1 MRKSVSADFLFL
13 KGVQP
18 MISNKFVYSILAC
31 VITLF
36 LIVLMVLPNLY
47 VEAKHD
53 EFSYETKLFNEKKV
67 ATVNIEIDEKDWAAM
82 MDDPTAKEVKEASVT
97 INGKRI
103 SSIGIRTKGNSSLMS
118 VANSDSKRFSLKLDF
133 DYYDSSQSMYGLK
146 KLNLN
151 NNVSDT
157 TQMKE
162 YVSYEML
169 ESMGL
174 STPEHSYMNV
184 TVNGENYGLMLGVEA
199 VDETFLAK
207 NYGSNDGFLF
217 KPDGTGSD
225 LKYISSDIDDYS
237 GLNPKTNVSNLDE
250 SNILDMIDVINNGGD
265 IEEYI
270 DVDNMLRYFATT
282 TALVSMDSY
291 QGILKHNYY
300 LYEKDGKFSII
311 PWDYNMAFGA
321 FSMGGMDG
329 KGMELP
335 EGMDLGDMDMSKL
348 PEGQKSPKGFKGGDM
363 LDTMSNQDL
372 MSDESINFDIYH
384 PVSGTTIEE
393 RPLLNALLKNKEYLA
408 TYEKYLKELSTEY
421 FTEENVSKITG
432 EVSATILTY
441 VEADPSKF
449 ATTEEFLEG
458 VSGEKSLAA
467 FAGVR
472 SDSILKQLSGE
483 LVIDKKPASEEANGT
498 MPSNEEQKPTSPKGD
513 DPSGVTEGKELS
525 EGVEPGQMPEGM
537 DPSKMPEGMEL
548 PEGFDPSQMA
558 EGGTANLPNPS
569 VSMRNLAWTLGS
581 LLILLIA
588 ILGVSKFN
596 RRGGF
601 R

>member
-1 MRKSVSADFLFL
+1 MMENPTAEEIK
-13 KGVQP
+13 
-18 MISNKFVYSILAC
+18 
-31 VITLF
+31 
-36 LIVLMVLPNLY
+36 
-47 VEAKHD
+47 E
-53 EFSYETKLFNEKKV
+53 
-67 ATVNIEIDEKDWAAM
+67 ATV
-82 MDDPTAKEVKEASVT
+82 TV
-97 INGKRI
+97 NGKRI
-103 SSIGIRTKGNSSLMS
+103 NNIGIRTKGNSSLTS
-118 VANSDSKRFSLKLDF
+118 VASSDSKRFSLKLDF
-133 DYYDSSQSMYGLK
+133 DYYDSSQSIYGLK

-151 NNVSDT
+151 NNFSDT

-162 YVSYEML
+162 YVSYEIL

-184 TVNGENYGLMLGVEA
+184 TVNGEDYGLMLGVEA

-237 GLNPKTNVSNLDE
+237 GLNPKTNESNIDQ

-291 QGILKHNYY
+291 QGMLKHNYY
-300 LYEKDGKFSII
+300 LYEEDGKFSII
-311 PWDYNMAFGA
+311 PWDYNMAFGS
-321 FSMGGMDG
+321 FSMGGMG
-329 KGMELP
+329 SKGMQMP
-335 EGMDLGDMDMSKL
+335 EGMDPSKLGNMDVSKEEMKL
-348 PEGQKSPKGFKGGDM
+348 PEGQKSSKGFEGGNM
-363 LDTMSNQDL
+363 LDAMTNQDI
-372 MSDESINFDIYH
+372 MSEESINFDISN
-384 PVSGTTIEE
+384 PVSGTTIED

-408 TYEKYLKELSTEY
+408 TYEKYLKELSTQY
-421 FTEENVSKITG
+421 FTEENVSKITK

-449 ATTEEFLEG
+449 GTTEQFLEG

-467 FAGVR
+467 FAGAR

-483 LVIDKKPASEEANGT
+483 LVIDKKPASEEAEAANGT
-498 MPSNEEQKPTSPKGD
+498 VPSNEEQKQTSPKGD
-513 DPSGVTEGKELS
+513 DPSGAAEGKEPPD
-525 EGVEPGQMPEGM
+525 GVELGQMPEGM
-537 DPSKMPEGMEL
+537 DPSKMPEGMKP

-558 EGGTANLPNPS
+558 KGMASGQMAKGGTADPS
-569 VSMRNLAWTLGS
+569 VSMRNLALTLGS

-588 ILGVSKFN
+588 IFGVSKFN
-596 RRGGF
+596 RRGF

>member
-1 MRKSVSADFLFL
+1 
-13 KGVQP
+13 
-18 MISNKFVYSILAC
+18 MISNKFVYSIIAC
-31 VITLF
+31 LITLF
-36 LIVLMVLPNLY
+36 LIVLMVLPNLN

-67 ATVNIEIDEKDWAAM
+67 TTINIEIDEKDWAGM
-82 MDDPTAKEVKEASVT
+82 MENPTAEEIKEATVT
-97 INGKRI
+97 VNGKRI
-103 SSIGIRTKGNSSLMS
+103 NNIGIRTKGNSSLTS
-118 VANSDSKRFSLKLDF
+118 VASSDSKRFSLKLDF
-133 DYYDSSQSMYGLK
+133 DYYDSSQSIYGLK

-151 NNVSDT
+151 NNFSDT

-162 YVSYEML
+162 YVSYEIL

-184 TVNGENYGLMLGVEA
+184 TVNGEDYGLMLGVEA

-237 GLNPKTNVSNLDE
+237 GLNPKTNESNIDQ

-291 QGILKHNYY
+291 QGMLKHNYY
-300 LYEKDGKFSII
+300 LYEEDGKFSII
-311 PWDYNMAFGA
+311 PWDYNMAFGS
-321 FSMGGMDG
+321 FSMGGMG
-329 KGMELP
+329 SKGMQMP
-335 EGMDLGDMDMSKL
+335 EGMDPSKLGNMDVSKEEMKL
-348 PEGQKSPKGFKGGDM
+348 PEGQKSSKGFEGGNM
-363 LDTMSNQDL
+363 LDAMTNQDI
-372 MSDESINFDIYH
+372 MSEESINFDISN
-384 PVSGTTIEE
+384 PVSGTTIED

-408 TYEKYLKELSTEY
+408 TYEKYLKEISTQY
-421 FTEENVSKITG
+421 FTEENVSKITK

-449 ATTEEFLEG
+449 GTTEQFLEG

-467 FAGVR
+467 FAGAR

-483 LVIDKKPASEEANGT
+483 LVIDKKPASEEAAAANGT
-498 MPSNEEQKPTSPKGD
+498 VPSQEQKQTSPKGD
-513 DPSGVTEGKELS
+513 DPSGAAEGKEPP
-525 EGVEPGQMPEGM
+525 EGVELGQMPEGM
-537 DPSKMPEGMEL
+537 DPSKMPEGMKP

-558 EGGTANLPNPS
+558 KGMAPGQMAKGGTADPS
-569 VSMRNLAWTLGS
+569 VSVRNLALTLGS

-588 ILGVSKFN
+588 IIGVSKFN
-596 RRGGF
+596 RRGF

>member
-1 MRKSVSADFLFL
+1 
-13 KGVQP
+13 
-18 MISNKFVYSILAC
+18 
-31 VITLF
+31 
-36 LIVLMVLPNLY
+36 MVLPNLN

-67 ATVNIEIDEKDWAAM
+67 TTINIEIDEKDWAGM
-82 MDDPTAKEVKEASVT
+82 MENPTAEEIKKATVT
-97 INGKRI
+97 VNGKRI
-103 SSIGIRTKGNSSLMS
+103 NNIGIRTKGNSSLTS
-118 VANSDSKRFSLKLDF
+118 VASSDSKRFSLKLDF
-133 DYYDSSQSMYGLK
+133 DYYDSSQSIYGLK

-151 NNVSDT
+151 NNFSDT

-162 YVSYEML
+162 YVSYEIL

-184 TVNGENYGLMLGVEA
+184 TVNGEDYGLMLGVEA

-237 GLNPKTNVSNLDE
+237 GLNPKTNESNIDQ

-291 QGILKHNYY
+291 QGMLKHNYY
-300 LYEKDGKFSII
+300 LYEEDGKFSII
-311 PWDYNMAFGA
+311 PWDYNMAFGS
-321 FSMGGMDG
+321 FSMGGMG
-329 KGMELP
+329 SKGMQMP
-335 EGMDLGDMDMSKL
+335 EGMDPSKLGNMDVSKEEMKL
-348 PEGQKSPKGFKGGDM
+348 PEGQKSSKGFEGGNM
-363 LDTMSNQDL
+363 LDAMTNQDI
-372 MSDESINFDIYH
+372 MSEESINFDISN
-384 PVSGTTIEE
+384 PVSGTPIED

-408 TYEKYLKELSTEY
+408 TYEKYLKELSTQY
-421 FTEENVSKITG
+421 FTEENVSKITK

-449 ATTEEFLEG
+449 GTTEQFLEG

-467 FAGVR
+467 FAGAR

-483 LVIDKKPASEEANGT
+483 LVIDKKPASEEAAAANGT
-498 MPSNEEQKPTSPKGD
+498 VHSNEEQKQTSPKGD
-513 DPSGVTEGKELS
+513 DPSGAAEGKEPP
-525 EGVEPGQMPEGM
+525 EGVELGQMPEGM
-537 DPSKMPEGMEL
+537 DPSKMPEGMKP

-558 EGGTANLPNPS
+558 KGMAPGKMAKGGTADPS
-569 VSMRNLAWTLGS
+569 VSMRNLALTLGS

-588 ILGVSKFN
+588 IFGVSKFN
-596 RRGGF
+596 RRGF

>member
-1 MRKSVSADFLFL
+1 
-13 KGVQP
+13 
-18 MISNKFVYSILAC
+18 
-31 VITLF
+31 
-36 LIVLMVLPNLY
+36 MVLPNLN

-67 ATVNIEIDEKDWAAM
+67 TTINIEIDEKDWAGM
-82 MDDPTAKEVKEASVT
+82 MENPTAEEIKKATVT
-97 INGKRI
+97 VNGKRI
-103 SSIGIRTKGNSSLMS
+103 NNIGIRTKGNSSLTS
-118 VANSDSKRFSLKLDF
+118 VASSDSKRFSLKLDF
-133 DYYDSSQSMYGLK
+133 DYYDSSQSIYGLK

-151 NNVSDT
+151 NNFSDT

-162 YVSYEML
+162 YVSYEIL

-184 TVNGENYGLMLGVEA
+184 TVNGEDYGLMLGVEA

-237 GLNPKTNVSNLDE
+237 GLNPKTNESNIDQ

-291 QGILKHNYY
+291 QGMLKHNYY
-300 LYEKDGKFSII
+300 LYEEDGKFSII
-311 PWDYNMAFGA
+311 PWDYNMAFGS
-321 FSMGGMDG
+321 FSMGGMG
-329 KGMELP
+329 SKGMQMP
-335 EGMDLGDMDMSKL
+335 EGMDPSKLGNMDVSKEEMKL
-348 PEGQKSPKGFKGGDM
+348 PEGQKSSKGFEGGNM
-363 LDTMSNQDL
+363 LDAMTNQDI
-372 MSDESINFDIYH
+372 MSEESINFDISN
-384 PVSGTTIEE
+384 PVSGTTIED

-408 TYEKYLKELSTEY
+408 TYEKYLKELSTQY
-421 FTEENVSKITG
+421 FTEENVSKITK

-449 ATTEEFLEG
+449 GTTEQFLEG

-467 FAGVR
+467 FAGAR

-483 LVIDKKPASEEANGT
+483 LVIDKKPASEEAAAANGT
-498 MPSNEEQKPTSPKGD
+498 VHSNEEQKQTSPKGD
-513 DPSGVTEGKELS
+513 DPSGAAEGKEPP
-525 EGVEPGQMPEGM
+525 EGVELGQMPEGM
-537 DPSKMPEGMEL
+537 DPSKMPEGMKP

-558 EGGTANLPNPS
+558 KGMAPGKMAKGGTADPS
-569 VSMRNLAWTLGS
+569 VSMRNLALTLGS

-588 ILGVSKFN
+588 IFGVSKFN
-596 RRGGF
+596 RRGF

>member
-1 MRKSVSADFLFL
+1 
-13 KGVQP
+13 
-18 MISNKFVYSILAC
+18 
-31 VITLF
+31 
-36 LIVLMVLPNLY
+36 MVLPNLN

-67 ATVNIEIDEKDWAAM
+67 TTINIEIDEKDWAGM
-82 MDDPTAKEVKEASVT
+82 MENPTAEEIKKATVT
-97 INGKRI
+97 VNGKRI
-103 SSIGIRTKGNSSLMS
+103 NNIGIRTKGNSSLTS
-118 VANSDSKRFSLKLDF
+118 VASSDSKRFSLKLDF
-133 DYYDSSQSMYGLK
+133 DYYDSSQSIYGLK

-151 NNVSDT
+151 NNFSDT

-162 YVSYEML
+162 YVSYEIL

-184 TVNGENYGLMLGVEA
+184 TVNGEDYGLMLGVEA

-237 GLNPKTNVSNLDE
+237 GLNPKTNESNIDQ

-291 QGILKHNYY
+291 QGMLKHNYY
-300 LYEKDGKFSII
+300 LYEEDGKFSII
-311 PWDYNMAFGA
+311 PWDYNMAFGS
-321 FSMGGMDG
+321 FSMGGMG
-329 KGMELP
+329 SKGMQMP
-335 EGMDLGDMDMSKL
+335 EGMDPSKLGNMDVSKEEMKL
-348 PEGQKSPKGFKGGDM
+348 PEGQKSSKGFEGGNM
-363 LDTMSNQDL
+363 LDAMTNQDI
-372 MSDESINFDIYH
+372 MSEESINFDISN
-384 PVSGTTIEE
+384 PVSGTTIED

-408 TYEKYLKELSTEY
+408 TYEKYLKELSTQY
-421 FTEENVSKITG
+421 FTEENVSKITK

-449 ATTEEFLEG
+449 GTTEQFLEG

-467 FAGVR
+467 FAGAR

-483 LVIDKKPASEEANGT
+483 LVIDKKPASEEAAAANGT
-498 MPSNEEQKPTSPKGD
+498 VHSNEEQKQTSPKGD
-513 DPSGVTEGKELS
+513 DPSGAAEGKEPP
-525 EGVEPGQMPEGM
+525 EGVELGQMPEGM
-537 DPSKMPEGMEL
+537 DPSKMPEGMKP

-558 EGGTANLPNPS
+558 KGRAPGQMAKGGTADPS
-569 VSMRNLAWTLGS
+569 VSMRNLALTLGS

-588 ILGVSKFN
+588 IFGVSKFN
-596 RRGGF
+596 RRGF

>member
-1 MRKSVSADFLFL
+1 
-13 KGVQP
+13 
-18 MISNKFVYSILAC
+18 MISNKFVYSIMAC
-31 VITLF
+31 LITLF
-36 LIVLMVLPNLY
+36 LIVLMVLPNLN

-67 ATVNIEIDEKDWAAM
+67 TTINIEIDEKDWAGM
-82 MDDPTAKEVKEASVT
+82 MENPTAEEIKKATVT
-97 INGKRI
+97 VNGKRI
-103 SSIGIRTKGNSSLMS
+103 NNIGIRTKGNSSLTS
-118 VANSDSKRFSLKLDF
+118 VASSDSKRFSLKLDF
-133 DYYDSSQSMYGLK
+133 DYYDSSQSIYGLK

-151 NNVSDT
+151 NNFSDT

-162 YVSYEML
+162 YVSYEIL

-184 TVNGENYGLMLGVEA
+184 TVNGEDYGLMLGVEA

-237 GLNPKTNVSNLDE
+237 GLNPKTNESNIDQ

-291 QGILKHNYY
+291 QGMLKHNYY
-300 LYEKDGKFSII
+300 LYEEDGKFSII
-311 PWDYNMAFGA
+311 PWDYNMAFGS
-321 FSMGGMDG
+321 FSMGGMG
-329 KGMELP
+329 SKGMQMP
-335 EGMDLGDMDMSKL
+335 EGMDPSKLGNMDVSKEEMKL
-348 PEGQKSPKGFKGGDM
+348 PEGQKSSKGFEGGNM
-363 LDTMSNQDL
+363 LDAMTNQDI
-372 MSDESINFDIYH
+372 MSEESINFDISN
-384 PVSGTTIEE
+384 PVSGTTIED

-408 TYEKYLKELSTEY
+408 TYEKYLKELSTQY
-421 FTEENVSKITG
+421 FTEENVSKITK

-449 ATTEEFLEG
+449 GTTEQFLEG

-467 FAGVR
+467 FAGAR

-483 LVIDKKPASEEANGT
+483 LVIDKKPASEEAAAANGT
-498 MPSNEEQKPTSPKGD
+498 VHSNEEQKQTSPKGD
-513 DPSGVTEGKELS
+513 DPSGAAEGKEPP
-525 EGVEPGQMPEGM
+525 EGVELGQMPEGM
-537 DPSKMPEGMEL
+537 DPSKMPEGMKP

-558 EGGTANLPNPS
+558 KGMAPGKMAKGGTADPS
-569 VSMRNLAWTLGS
+569 VSMRNLALTLGS

-588 ILGVSKFN
+588 IFGVSKFN
-596 RRGGF
+596 RRGF

>member
-1 MRKSVSADFLFL
+1 
-13 KGVQP
+13 
-18 MISNKFVYSILAC
+18 MISNKFVYSIMAC
-31 VITLF
+31 LITLF
-36 LIVLMVLPNLY
+36 LIVLMVLPNLN

-67 ATVNIEIDEKDWAAM
+67 TTINIEIDEKDWAGM
-82 MDDPTAKEVKEASVT
+82 MENPTAEEIKKATVT
-97 INGKRI
+97 VNGKRI
-103 SSIGIRTKGNSSLMS
+103 NNIGIRTKGNSSLTS
-118 VANSDSKRFSLKLDF
+118 VASSDSKRFSLKLDF
-133 DYYDSSQSMYGLK
+133 DYYDSSQSIYGLK

-151 NNVSDT
+151 NNFSDT

-162 YVSYEML
+162 YVSYEIL

-184 TVNGENYGLMLGVEA
+184 TVNGEDYGLMLGVEA

-237 GLNPKTNVSNLDE
+237 GLNPKTNESNIDQ

-291 QGILKHNYY
+291 QGMLKHNYY
-300 LYEKDGKFSII
+300 LYEEDGKFSII
-311 PWDYNMAFGA
+311 PWDYNMAFGS
-321 FSMGGMDG
+321 FSMGGMG
-329 KGMELP
+329 SKGMQMP
-335 EGMDLGDMDMSKL
+335 EGMDPSKLGNMDVSKEEMKL
-348 PEGQKSPKGFKGGDM
+348 PEGQKSSKGFEGGNM
-363 LDTMSNQDL
+363 LDAMTNQDI
-372 MSDESINFDIYH
+372 MSEESINFDISN
-384 PVSGTTIEE
+384 PVSGTTIED

-408 TYEKYLKELSTEY
+408 TYEKYLKELSTQY
-421 FTEENVSKITG
+421 FTEENVSKITK

-449 ATTEEFLEG
+449 GTTEQFLEG

-467 FAGVR
+467 FAGAR

-483 LVIDKKPASEEANGT
+483 LVIDKKPASEEAAAANGT
-498 MPSNEEQKPTSPKGD
+498 VHSNEEQKQTSPKVD
-513 DPSGVTEGKELS
+513 DPSGAAEGKEPP
-525 EGVEPGQMPEGM
+525 EGVELGQMPEGM
-537 DPSKMPEGMEL
+537 DPSKMPVGMKP

-558 EGGTANLPNPS
+558 KGMAPGQMAKGGTADPS
-569 VSMRNLAWTLGS
+569 VSMRNLALTLGS

-588 ILGVSKFN
+588 IFGVSKFN
-596 RRGGF
+596 RRGF

>member
-1 MRKSVSADFLFL
+1 
-13 KGVQP
+13 
-18 MISNKFVYSILAC
+18 MISNKFVYSIMAC
-31 VITLF
+31 LITLF
-36 LIVLMVLPNLY
+36 LIVLMVLPNLN

-67 ATVNIEIDEKDWAAM
+67 TTINIEIDEKDWAGM
-82 MDDPTAKEVKEASVT
+82 MENPTAEEIKEATVT
-97 INGKRI
+97 VNGKRI
-103 SSIGIRTKGNSSLMS
+103 NNIGIRTKGNSSLTS
-118 VANSDSKRFSLKLDF
+118 VASSDSKRFSLKLDF
-133 DYYDSSQSMYGLK
+133 DYYDSSQSIYGLK

-151 NNVSDT
+151 NNFSDT

-162 YVSYEML
+162 YVSYEIL

-184 TVNGENYGLMLGVEA
+184 TVNGEDYGLMLGVEA

-237 GLNPKTNVSNLDE
+237 GLNPKTNESNIDQ

-291 QGILKHNYY
+291 QGMLKHNYY
-300 LYEKDGKFSII
+300 LYEEDGKFSII
-311 PWDYNMAFGA
+311 PWDYNMAFGS
-321 FSMGGMDG
+321 FSMGGMG
-329 KGMELP
+329 SKGMQMP
-335 EGMDLGDMDMSKL
+335 EGMDPSKLGNMDVSKEEMKL
-348 PEGQKSPKGFKGGDM
+348 PEGKKSSKGFEGGNM
-363 LDTMSNQDL
+363 LDAMTNQDI
-372 MSDESINFDIYH
+372 MSEESINFDIYN
-384 PVSGTTIEE
+384 PVSGTTIED

-408 TYEKYLKELSTEY
+408 TYEKYLKELSTQY
-421 FTEENVSKITG
+421 FTEENVSKITK

-449 ATTEEFLEG
+449 GTTEQFLEG

-467 FAGVR
+467 FAGAR

-483 LVIDKKPASEEANGT
+483 LVIDKKPASEEAAAANGT
-498 MPSNEEQKPTSPKGD
+498 VPSNEDQKQTSPKGD
-513 DPSGVTEGKELS
+513 DPSGAAEGKEPP
-525 EGVEPGQMPEGM
+525 EGVELGQMPEGM
-537 DPSKMPEGMEL
+537 DPSKMPEGMKP

-558 EGGTANLPNPS
+558 KGMAPGQMAKGGTADPS
-569 VSMRNLAWTLGS
+569 VSMRNLALTLGS

-588 ILGVSKFN
+588 IFGVSKFN
-596 RRGGF
+596 RRGF